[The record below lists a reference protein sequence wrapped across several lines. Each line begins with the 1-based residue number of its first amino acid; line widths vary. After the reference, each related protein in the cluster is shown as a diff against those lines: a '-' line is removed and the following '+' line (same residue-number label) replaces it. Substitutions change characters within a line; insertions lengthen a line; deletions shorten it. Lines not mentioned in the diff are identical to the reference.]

1 MTYDETM
8 ALLYLAKKLYP
19 RDKSLDK
26 NAKEMAEIGDVWAE
40 MLKDIP
46 FELGKAAVAAHAA
59 GSPYAPAISEI
70 RAYARKMTEPA
81 QLSADEAWALARR
94 AIARFGSS
102 TNKIVNSGKYPR
114 EEAQESL
121 PPQVWRVMDM
131 LGYNYMCKSE
141 RPETIHNQFIEAW
154 GRQQKRQ
161 EEQTNMAPFLPPALK
176 EKVLAI
182 GERQSDAA
190 CGRDA
195 CPTGT

>member
-40 MLKDIP
+40 MLQDIP

-81 QLSADEAWALARR
+81 QLSADEAWEKASW
-94 AIARFGSS
+94 AIRRFGSS
-102 TNKIVNSGKYPR
+102 PNKIVNSGKDSR

-121 PPQVWRVMDM
+121 PPEVWRVMDM
-131 LGYNYMCKSE
+131 LGYNYMCKSD

-154 GRQQKRQ
+154 ERQQKRK

-182 GERQSDAA
+182 GERQNDAA

-195 CPTGT
+195 